1 VVAYAVGRMA
11 GDVFFTFWNATLFAG
26 LWMLFGH
33 AGGCNLL
40 YVGQLD
46 SSVTNRSP

>member
-1 VVAYAVGRMA
+1 VRREASSGLSVVAYAVGRMA

-33 AGGCNLL
+33 AGDYDCM
-40 YVGQLD
+40 
-46 SSVTNRSP
+46 